1 MDNNDIQLFGKLDDF
16 TKRHSI
22 AVSVLVSRVA
32 NSYGYPSEKLNLL
45 SNAALM
51 HDIGKIFTPIDILH
65 KNAKLLESEFKVI
78 KLHTQHGAEL
88 LEKHSYEKEYVNV
101 ALSHHEKL
109 DGSGYPLGLKKGEI
123 LFEAQV
129 VGVCD
134 VYEALSAE
142 RPYKSAKPYKEVK
155 QILLEDVEAGK
166 FDRDIV
172 NKVLEAGK
180 ALKKEEVM
188 SSYSSLKYISKIS
201 PDVACDICDMNLKH
215 GRILSPSEFKNMYK
229 ELGGMK
235 EQGLD
240 SPDFTTVENIV
251 RGLSSAKRELDHQ
264 KSFSSG
270 LGLKPHDIEL

>member
-1 MDNNDIQLFGKLDDF
+1 MDQHLERLFTQLDNF
-16 TKRHSI
+16 TKSHSK
-22 AVSVLVSRVA
+22 AVSRLVELVA
-32 NSYGYPSEKLNLL
+32 KRYGFNALQTKLLG
-45 SNAALM
+45 NAAM
-51 HDIGKIFTPIDILH
+51 YHDIGKLSTDKEILF
-65 KNAKLLESEFKVI
+65 KNGSLTDSERNII
-78 KLHTQHGAEL
+78 KGHTISGASFL
-88 LEKHSYEKEYVNV
+88 SSDPKIYQDA
-101 ALSHHEKL
+101 ALYHHERL
-109 DGSGYPLGLKKGEI
+109 DGSGYPFGLKKGEI
-123 LFEAQV
+123 PFAAQV

-155 QILLEDVEAGK
+155 QILIEDVEAGK

-188 SSYSSLKYISKIS
+188 NNYNSLKYISKIS

-215 GRILSPSEFKNMYK
+215 GRILSPAEFKIMYK
-229 ELGGMK
+229 EMGGMK

-251 RGLSSAKRELDHQ
+251 RGLNSAKREFDHQ
-264 KSFSSG
+264 KSDHLSIGS
-270 LGLKPHDIEL
+270 KAHEIEL

>member
-1 MDNNDIQLFGKLDDF
+1 MDQYLEHLFSQLDNF
-16 TKRHSI
+16 TKNHSI
-22 AVSVLVSRVA
+22 IVSRLVELVA
-32 NSYGYPSEKLNLL
+32 KSYGFNALQTKLLG
-45 SNAALM
+45 NAARV
-51 HDIGKIFTPIDILH
+51 HDIGKINIEREILY
-65 KNAKLLESEFKVI
+65 KNGKLTDPERSI
-78 KLHTQHGAEL
+78 IQLHANYGADML
-88 LEKHSYEKEYVNV
+88 SPLPKIYQDV

-109 DGSGYPLGLKKGEI
+109 DGSGYPFGLKKGEI
-123 LFEAQV
+123 PFAAQV

-155 QILLEDVEAGK
+155 QILIEDVEAGK

-215 GRILSPSEFKNMYK
+215 GRILSPAEFKIMYK
-229 ELGGMK
+229 EMGGMK

-251 RGLSSAKRELDHQ
+251 RGLNSAKREFDHQ
-264 KSFSSG
+264 KSDHLSIGS
-270 LGLKPHDIEL
+270 KAHEIEL